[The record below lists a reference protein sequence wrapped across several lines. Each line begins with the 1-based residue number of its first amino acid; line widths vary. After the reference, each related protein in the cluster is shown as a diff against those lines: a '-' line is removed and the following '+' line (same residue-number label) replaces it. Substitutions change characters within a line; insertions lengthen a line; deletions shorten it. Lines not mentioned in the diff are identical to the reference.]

1 MLSLQKIPIRRLA
14 NLRHVF
20 ASVIFQ
26 RSALSLFVV
35 ISLLSL
41 TRCARQTTIRLSGS
55 EIEFEYVQ
63 RDSSI
68 LRGSGRSSN
77 Q

>member
-20 ASVIFQ
+20 ASVTSR
-26 RSALSLFVV
+26 RSALTLLVV

-55 EIEFEYVQ
+55 EVEFEYVQ
-63 RDSSI
+63 RDS
-68 LRGSGRSSN
+68 LMRRGSVRSSD
-77 Q
+77 